1 MISKPLALAAAALL
15 FVTACEDT
23 GVLGSGTNTGLGA
36 NNVETTATT
45 PEGVLADQI
54 AAPGDAGDCQRLA
67 ERIERADETEVA
79 RQAAIEERQ
88 RLGCA

>member
-15 FVTACEDT
+15 FVAACEE
-23 GVLGSGTNTGLGA
+23 GAVLGSGTNTGIGA
-36 NNVETTATT
+36 TDVDSVATT
-45 PEGVLADQI
+45 PDGVVAD
-54 AAPGDAGDCQRLA
+54 AVSAPGDAGECQELA
-67 ERIERADETEVA
+67 LRIEDSEQTEVA